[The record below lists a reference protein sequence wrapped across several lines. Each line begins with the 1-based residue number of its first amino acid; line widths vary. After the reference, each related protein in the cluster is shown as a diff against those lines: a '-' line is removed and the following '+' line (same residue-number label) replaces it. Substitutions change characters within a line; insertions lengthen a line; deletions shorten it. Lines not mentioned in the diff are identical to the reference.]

1 MKKLLLL
8 IITLGLI
15 AFMHRMLLYGKH
27 EMLLNGEAV
36 SLYDFNNPLVL
47 RSLGISAFS
56 ILLIGGFIWFQNRR
70 KKI

>member
-1 MKKLLLL
+1 
-8 IITLGLI
+8 
-15 AFMHRMLLYGKH
+15 MHGMLLYGKH

-47 RSLGISAFS
+47 KSLGISTFS
-56 ILLIGGFIWFQNRR
+56 ILLMGVLLWFQNRR

>member
-15 AFMHRMLLYGKH
+15 AFMHGMLLYGKH
-27 EMLLNGEAV
+27 EMLLNGEAI

-47 RSLGISAFS
+47 KSLGVSIFS
-56 ILLIGGFIWFQNRR
+56 ILLIGVLLWFQNS

>member
-1 MKKLLLL
+1 MKKLFLL

-15 AFMHRMLLYGKH
+15 AFMHGMLLYVKH

-36 SLYDFNNPLVL
+36 SLYDFNNPMVL

>member
-1 MKKLLLL
+1 
-8 IITLGLI
+8 
-15 AFMHRMLLYGKH
+15 MHGMLLYGKH